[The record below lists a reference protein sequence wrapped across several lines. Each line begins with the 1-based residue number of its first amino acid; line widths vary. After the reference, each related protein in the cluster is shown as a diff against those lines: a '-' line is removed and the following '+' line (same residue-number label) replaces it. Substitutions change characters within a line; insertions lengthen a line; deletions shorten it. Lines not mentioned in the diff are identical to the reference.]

1 MNIKE
6 QIIYFKR
13 MSMDIKHIKT
23 KFEAYLLTEQRV
35 STNTFFSY
43 KRDVNQFTAFL
54 EKSAVSFV
62 NVNGDVL
69 KQFVHYLYGLK
80 LSASSIG
87 RKISTLKSF
96 FSYLHSHFNIENYAK
111 ELLIPRI
118 EKRLPTYLT
127 KEEVSRILACS
138 EQDTSSLGFRNSI
151 MIYVLYASGMRVSEL
166 VNIKIE
172 HIHFDTRFIAIEGKG
187 GKQRMVPI
195 PQAVMNLLNRY
206 LQTQVQRDMVYL
218 FPVIYNKKIKPIS
231 RQSCWIILKKICE
244 QAGIKRAISPH
255 QLRHS
260 FATHML
266 EKGVDLRS
274 LQVLL
279 GHEEITT
286 VEVYTHVETS
296 QLRNI
301 YDKKHPRS

>member
-1 MNIKE
+1 
-6 QIIYFKR
+6 
-13 MSMDIKHIKT
+13 MDVRQVQT

-35 STNTFFSY
+35 ATNTFFSY
-43 KRDVNQFTAFL
+43 KRDVNQFIEFL
-54 EKSAVSFV
+54 EKNSISL
-62 NVNGDVL
+62 DKLIDDEL

-80 LSASSIG
+80 LSARSIA
-87 RKISTLKSF
+87 RKISTLKTF
-96 FSYLHSHFNIENYAK
+96 FAYLNSHFDIKNMAK
-111 ELLIPRI
+111 ELHIPKI
-118 EKRLPTYLT
+118 AKKLPTYLT
-127 KEEVSRILACS
+127 QEEVARVLTCS
-138 EQDTSSLGFRNSI
+138 EQDRSALGVRNSI
-151 MIYVLYASGMRVSEL
+151 MVYILYGSGMRVSEL
-166 VNIKIE
+166 VNIRISD
-172 HIHFDTRFIAIEGKG
+172 IHFDTRFISIEGKG
-187 GKQRMVPI
+187 GRQRMI
-195 PQAVMNLLNRY
+195 PLPQSVMTLLSNY
-206 LQTQVQRDMVYL
+206 LQSHVGSSASDALKNAVYL
-218 FPVIYNKKIKPIS
+218 FPICYGKKIKPIS

-279 GHEEITT
+279 GHGEITT

-296 QLRNI
+296 QLRKI